1 MFFWKNYLEQV
12 ADNNTQLRMPPMLK
26 VRMVKG
32 PARVFVKGACHVL
45 GCDVS
50 GQIVKV
56 RSGKALPFEPRNQWC
71 RLQAQLGYG
80 ARLWWADPKQAGIS
94 MWRTLSEQVL
104 TLAANKKAITT
115 VMLVGDTDTGKSTLS
130 IYLANMAIR
139 NGLIPSIIDGD
150 IGQGDLAPPTAIGA
164 TVLSKQLVDL
174 RDVNASQFEFIGGIS
189 PIGFESLIAK
199 KLRSI
204 LDRIRTSSPANICI
218 VNTDGY
224 VRNSGLQYKAMIAEK
239 LQPDAVICLGENVEL
254 FDSQRQHNAAAVS
267 YQVLFA
273 RRSSQVYK
281 SRFERLNRRLDQFLR
296 FVGHGSSIANLSNI
310 KFDYM
315 DELFSPTDLLNQPPS
330 KRRLETDS
338 MRGMFVGLGSNGS
351 VIGFGVIIN
360 VNLGH
365 NIIHTQTNINSF
377 DTTYLSNLRLGGDDD
392 RIMEIRLI

>member
-1 MFFWKNYLEQV
+1 
-12 ADNNTQLRMPPMLK
+12 MLK

-45 GCDVS
+45 GSDVS

-56 RSGKALPFEPRNQWC
+56 RAGKALPFEPRNQFC
-71 RLQAQLGYG
+71 RLHAQLGYG
-80 ARLWWADPKQAGIS
+80 AKLWWADPQQAGIS

-164 TVLSKQLVDL
+164 AVLSKQLVDL

-204 LDRIRTSSPANICI
+204 FDRIRTSSLANICI

-224 VRNSGLQYKAMIAEK
+224 VRNSGLQYKAMIAEE

-254 FDSQRQHNAAAVS
+254 FERQRQHKAVS
-267 YQVLFA
+267 YQILWA
-273 RRSSQVYK
+273 RRSSHVYK

-296 FVGHGSSIANLSNI
+296 FVGHGSSIAKLSNI

-315 DELFSPTDLLNQPPS
+315 NELFSPTDLFNQPPS
-330 KRRLETDS
+330 KWRLETES
-338 MRGMFVGLGSNGS
+338 MGGMFVGLGSNGS

-360 VNLGH
+360 VDLGN

-377 DTTYLSNLRLGGDDD
+377 DTTFLSNLRLGGDD

>member
-1 MFFWKNYLEQV
+1 
-12 ADNNTQLRMPPMLK
+12 MPNMLK

-45 GCDVS
+45 GSDVS

-56 RSGKALPFEPRNQWC
+56 RSGKALPFEPRNQFC
-71 RLQAQLGYG
+71 RLHAQLGYG
-80 ARLWWADPKQAGIS
+80 AKLWWADPKQAGIS

-164 TVLSKQLVDL
+164 AVLSKQLVDL

-204 LDRIRTSSPANICI
+204 LDKIRTSSLANICI

-224 VRNSGLQYKAMIAEK
+224 VRNSGLQYKAMIAEE

-254 FDSQRQHNAAAVS
+254 FERQRQHKAVS
-267 YQVLFA
+267 YQILCA
-273 RRSSQVYK
+273 RRSSHVYK

-296 FVGHGSSIANLSNI
+296 FVGHGSSIAKLSNI

-315 DELFSPTDLLNQPPS
+315 NELFSPTDLFNQPPP
-330 KRRLETDS
+330 KWRLETES

-360 VNLGH
+360 VDLGN

-377 DTTYLSNLRLGGDDD
+377 DTTFLSNLRLGGDD

>member
-1 MFFWKNYLEQV
+1 
-12 ADNNTQLRMPPMLK
+12 MLK

-45 GCDVS
+45 GSDVS

-56 RSGKALPFEPRNQWC
+56 RSGKALPFEPRNQFC
-71 RLQAQLGYG
+71 RLHAQLGYG
-80 ARLWWADPKQAGIS
+80 AKLWWADPKQAGIS
-94 MWRTLSEQVL
+94 MWRTLSDQVL
-104 TLAANKKAITT
+104 TLAAKKKAITT

-164 TVLSKQLVDL
+164 AVLSKQLVDL

-204 LDRIRTSSPANICI
+204 LDRIRTSSLANICI

-224 VRNSGLQYKAMIAEK
+224 VRNSGLQYKAMIAEE

-254 FDSQRQHNAAAVS
+254 FERQRQHKAVS
-267 YQVLFA
+267 YQILCA
-273 RRSSQVYK
+273 RRSSHVYK

-296 FVGHGSSIANLSNI
+296 FVGHGSSIAKLSNI

-315 DELFSPTDLLNQPPS
+315 NELFSPTDLFNQPPS
-330 KRRLETDS
+330 KWRLETES

-360 VNLGH
+360 VDLGN

-377 DTTYLSNLRLGGDDD
+377 DTTFLSNLRLGGDD

>member
-1 MFFWKNYLEQV
+1 
-12 ADNNTQLRMPPMLK
+12 MLK

-45 GCDVS
+45 GSDVS

-56 RSGKALPFEPRNQWC
+56 RAGKALPFEPRNQFC
-71 RLQAQLGYG
+71 RLHAQLGYG
-80 ARLWWADPKQAGIS
+80 AKLWWADPQQAGIS

-164 TVLSKQLVDL
+164 AVLSKQLVDL

-204 LDRIRTSSPANICI
+204 FDRIRTSSLANICI

-224 VRNSGLQYKAMIAEK
+224 VRNSGLQYKAMIAEE

-254 FDSQRQHNAAAVS
+254 FERQRQHKAVS
-267 YQVLFA
+267 YQILCA
-273 RRSSQVYK
+273 RRSSHVYK

-296 FVGHGSSIANLSNI
+296 FVGHGSSIAKLSNI

-315 DELFSPTDLLNQPPS
+315 NELFSPTDLFNQPPS
-330 KRRLETDS
+330 KWRLETES
-338 MRGMFVGLGSNGS
+338 MGGMFVGLGSNGS

-360 VNLGH
+360 VDLGN

-377 DTTYLSNLRLGGDDD
+377 DTTFLSNLRLGGGDD

>member
-1 MFFWKNYLEQV
+1 
-12 ADNNTQLRMPPMLK
+12 MLK

-45 GCDVS
+45 GSDVS

-56 RSGKALPFEPRNQWC
+56 RAGKALPFEPRNQFC
-71 RLQAQLGYG
+71 RLHAQLGYG
-80 ARLWWADPKQAGIS
+80 AKLWWADPKQAGIS
-94 MWRTLSEQVL
+94 MWRTLSDQVL
-104 TLAANKKAITT
+104 TLAAKKKAITT

-164 TVLSKQLVDL
+164 AVLSKQLVDL

-204 LDRIRTSSPANICI
+204 LDRIRTSSLANICI

-224 VRNSGLQYKAMIAEK
+224 VRNSGLQYKAMIAEE

-254 FDSQRQHNAAAVS
+254 FERQRQHKAVS
-267 YQVLFA
+267 YQILCA
-273 RRSSQVYK
+273 RRSSHVYK

-296 FVGHGSSIANLSNI
+296 FVGHGSSIAKLSNI

-315 DELFSPTDLLNQPPS
+315 NELFSPTDLFNQPPS
-330 KRRLETDS
+330 KWRLETES
-338 MRGMFVGLGSNGS
+338 MGGMFVGLGSNGS

-360 VNLGH
+360 VDLGN

-377 DTTYLSNLRLGGDDD
+377 DTTFLSNLRLGGGDD

>member
-1 MFFWKNYLEQV
+1 
-12 ADNNTQLRMPPMLK
+12 MPNMLK

-45 GCDVS
+45 GSDVS

-56 RSGKALPFEPRNQWC
+56 RSGKALPFEPRNQFC
-71 RLQAQLGYG
+71 RLHAQLGYG
-80 ARLWWADPKQAGIS
+80 AKLWWADPKQAGIS

-164 TVLSKQLVDL
+164 AVLSKQLVDL

-199 KLRSI
+199 KLRSM
-204 LDRIRTSSPANICI
+204 LDRIRTSSLANICI

-224 VRNSGLQYKAMIAEK
+224 VRNSGLQYKAMIAEE

-254 FDSQRQHNAAAVS
+254 FERQRQHKAVS
-267 YQVLFA
+267 YQILCA
-273 RRSSQVYK
+273 RRSSHVYK

-296 FVGHGSSIANLSNI
+296 FVGHGSSIAKLSNI

-315 DELFSPTDLLNQPPS
+315 NELFSPTDLFNQPPP
-330 KRRLETDS
+330 KWRLETES

-360 VNLGH
+360 VDLGN

-377 DTTYLSNLRLGGDDD
+377 DTTFLSNLRLGGDD